1 MKYLSALKKEEEETW
16 RDYCLRLRYS
26 VLRRIHPKYREQ
38 YRLEKLV
45 GPSNS
50 WQELLQY
57 QFNLLTGVGI
67 KPEHSLLDIGCGALT
82 TGLRLI
88 PYLNPGCYVG
98 VDLRPQPLIEAYR
111 LIAKHSLVD
120 KNPALIKSANFGQE
134 EIGPRQFDFIWM
146 SQLSYHLDD
155 GLMSKLFGEA
165 QARLYPHGRLLFDI
179 MDPER
184 NLPAGIKWS
193 GFKFHI
199 RPLDYYADLGRCFG
213 FTMRTHGQIVTFG
226 YPKRIDLHTN
236 LLLDFRKESAAHG
249 TAR

>member
-1 MKYLSALKKEEEETW
+1 MKYLSALKKEKEETW
-16 RDYCLRLRYS
+16 QEYCFRLRYS
-26 VLRRIHPKYREQ
+26 VLRRIHPEYREQ

-50 WQELLQY
+50 WEELLQY

-82 TGLRLI
+82 TGLKLI
-88 PYLNPGCYVG
+88 PYLNRGCYVG

-120 KNPALIKSANFGQE
+120 KNPTLVKSANFGQE

-155 GLMSKLFGEA
+155 GLMSKLFEQA
-165 QARLYPHGRLLFDI
+165 QMRLHPKGRLLFDI

-184 NLPAGIKWS
+184 KLAPEIKWS
-193 GFKFHI
+193 GFTFHV
-199 RPLDYYADLGRCFG
+199 RPLNYYAAVGRRFG
-213 FTMRTHGQIVTFG
+213 FSMQSRGQIVNFG

-236 LLLDFRKESAAHG
+236 LLLDFRKDPESN
-249 TAR
+249 